1 MPFSASASFRGLP
14 ACPFMEAV
22 TETQRSNA
30 GFPCN
35 IRILWKFRLFLAA
48 VGFRGLPL
56 AIPSLTM

>member
-1 MPFSASASFRGLP
+1 MGETDIVSFRL
-14 ACPFMEAV
+14 FQVEASV